1 MWLAT
6 PSAADL
12 YLEAELMA
20 VVKRFLPPLI
30 LPAVLLVAACAS
42 DDDPDVTS
50 SPAHE
55 PTPTAF
61 GAIAGTSGW
70 TTDWTTSSIDLG
82 ELTPGLAGLNDMRD
96 GIRPVDDPTFEAV
109 DSAATWLED
118 REPVVLLSLEGA
130 ARAYPLGLLISH
142 EIINDE
148 IGDTPVAITY
158 CPLCNSA
165 VGFDRRV
172 DGRTLR
178 FGVSGL
184 LRNSDLVMWD
194 DATVSLWQQIEGE
207 AIVGEFTGTRLD
219 LIPTPIIS
227 FGDFA
232 ERYPDGE
239 VLSKEVSG
247 GSYGRNPYVYYD
259 EVSQPFLFDGE
270 LDDRYPA
277 MERVVGVVVDGRTK
291 AFPFSVLEDLRVAND
306 ELEGVPIVAMWGAP
320 DTVSAVNAPQIA
332 DSDAVGTGLAYE
344 RAVDGETLT
353 FEAAGDSQFRD
364 VQTGSTWDILGR
376 AIDGPLAGKE
386 LTPVVQTNHF
396 WFAWA
401 AFNSGSPVCT
411 G

>member
-1 MWLAT
+1 
-6 PSAADL
+6 
-12 YLEAELMA
+12 MA